1 MFPHYG
7 LFCAGLDALDD
18 LPPISCVSPA
28 ESTSLSS
35 HLHHTPIPSTLQSRN
50 LVLPTTSVTNQ
61 FAYTGR
67 VLRSYQIEL
76 ARPGVEGRSYVI
88 CAPTGSGKTA
98 VAAFVICEHLKMKQG
113 VGKVM
118 FLVNKVPLAEQ
129 QKKEIE
135 DTVSGIHI
143 AALTGDSGAPLR
155 TMLNHNDVIV
165 CTAGIFLNALTE
177 MRTDYRVKWEEV
189 SLLVIDECHNTKKN
203 APYARIMLSYLK
215 KKFGRRHHVLPQV
228 VGLTATPGAG
238 DVKQPDLFSAV
249 GHMVKLCAHLDAAG
263 GIKVVEECRQEL
275 VEHTQKADLNLVRV
289 PPRKYETEFMK
300 ILIQAMEKIEQSI
313 HQQCQ
318 HPRSAQGYENWVV
331 QLINDAKLKER
342 NQDRLRLMLSALN
355 HLRWYSVALLI
366 YEDLNEMHTIQVLE
380 DELKPT
386 MPLSAQAMPYEKV
399 LEDYYHRI
407 VEVGKKEQNDSPQ
420 LDRLARLLRVEF
432 TKNPDCQGIVFC
444 RTKHHARCLCNWMK
458 THPDLQAVKAEAVT
472 GHTREGDAGMTKAE
486 QTKVIDDFRH
496 HKLNLIVATTVLEE
510 GFDVPA
516 CNLVIRLHVT
526 NEIARK
532 QAHGR
537 ARAEESQC
545 FTILTAGSK
554 REFQELENKER
565 ESIAECALEYLPKGD
580 SLMEQMTEY
589 QQELLAKKRA
599 EMGRA
604 ESKRGQ
610 NDPATVRLLCGRCQ
624 EFACMATDV
633 KTINEH
639 YVVPLAEFQSKFI
652 KRAHHKPVEFGEM
665 KKNQKIACAKCNS
678 DWGVHCDWTKRGLS
692 YPVLKCSDFV
702 FEISGQKHTFKKW
715 NDVTFSIEELSF
727 HRGILDESDS
737 DSD

>member
-28 ESTSLSS
+28 ESTSLG
-35 HLHHTPIPSTLQSRN
+35 PLQSRN
-50 LVLPTTSVTNQ
+50 LVLPTTSVANQ

-98 VAAFVICEHLKMKQG
+98 VAAFVICEHLQMKQG

-399 LEDYYHRI
+399 LEDYYH
-407 VEVGKKEQNDSPQ
+407 QH
-420 LDRLARLLRVEF
+420 
-432 TKNPDCQGIVFC
+432 C
-444 RTKHHARCLCNWMK
+444 RGW
-458 THPDLQAVKAEAVT
+458 
-472 GHTREGDAGMTKAE
+472 
-486 QTKVIDDFRH
+486 
-496 HKLNLIVATTVLEE
+496 EE
-510 GFDVPA
+510 G
-516 CNLVIRLHVT
+516 
-526 NEIARK
+526 
-532 QAHGR
+532 
-537 ARAEESQC
+537 
-545 FTILTAGSK
+545 
-554 REFQELENKER
+554 
-565 ESIAECALEYLPKGD
+565 
-580 SLMEQMTEY
+580 
-589 QQELLAKKRA
+589 
-599 EMGRA
+599 
-604 ESKRGQ
+604 
-610 NDPATVRLLCGRCQ
+610 
-624 EFACMATDV
+624 
-633 KTINEH
+633 
-639 YVVPLAEFQSKFI
+639 
-652 KRAHHKPVEFGEM
+652 
-665 KKNQKIACAKCNS
+665 
-678 DWGVHCDWTKRGLS
+678 TK
-692 YPVLKCSDFV
+692 
-702 FEISGQKHTFKKW
+702 
-715 NDVTFSIEELSF
+715 
-727 HRGILDESDS
+727 
-737 DSD
+737 

>member
-1 MFPHYG
+1 MT
-7 LFCAGLDALDD
+7 AAT
-18 LPPISCVSPA
+18 PA
-28 ESTSLSS
+28 A
-35 HLHHTPIPSTLQSRN
+35 
-50 LVLPTTSVTNQ
+50 NQ
-61 FAYTGR
+61 FAYAGR
-67 VLRSYQIEL
+67 VLREYQIEL
-76 ARPGVEGRSYVI
+76 ARPGVEGKSYII

-98 VAAFVICEHLKMKQG
+98 VAAFVVCEHLKRKRG
-113 VGKVM
+113 LGKVV

-135 DTVSGIHI
+135 DTVSGVRI
-143 AALTGDSGAPLR
+143 AALTGESGATLR
-155 TMLNHNDVIV
+155 TALNHNDVIV
-165 CTAGIFLNALTE
+165 CTGGIFLNALTE
-177 MRTDYRVKWEEV
+177 MKNDYRVKWKEV

-203 APYARIMLSYLK
+203 APYAMIMLSYLK
-215 KKFGRRHHVLPQV
+215 KKFGRRHHALPQV

-238 DVKQPDLFSAV
+238 DSKQPDVFSAV
-249 GHMVKLCAHLDAAG
+249 DHMVKLCAHLDAAG

-289 PPRKYETEFMK
+289 STRQNETEFMQ
-300 ILIQAMEKIEQSI
+300 ILLLAMEKIEQSI
-313 HQQCQ
+313 GRQCE
-318 HPRSAQGYENWVV
+318 HPKSSQGYENWVV
-331 QLINDAKLKER
+331 QCINDSKLNEKNR
-342 NQDRLRLMLSALN
+342 DRLRQILSALN

-366 YEDLNEMHTIQVLE
+366 YEDLNEMYTIKVL
-380 DELKPT
+380 DNELKPT
-386 MPLSAQAMPYEKV
+386 MPLAAQATRYEKV

-407 VEVGKKEQNDSPQ
+407 VEVGRKSQNDSP
-420 LDRLARLLRVEF
+420 LLLRLARLLRDEF
-432 TKNPDCQGIVFC
+432 AKNPDCQGIVFC
-444 RTKHHARCLCNWMK
+444 RTKHHVSSLCDWMR
-458 THPDLQAVKAEAVT
+458 THPHLQVVKAGAVT
-472 GHTREGDAGMTKAE
+472 GHTREGDQGMTKAE
-486 QTKVIDDFRH
+486 QTKIIDDFRG
-496 HKLNLIVATTVLEE
+496 HKLNLLVATTVLEE

-565 ESIAECALEYLPKGD
+565 ESIAECALQYLPKGD
-580 SLMEQMTEY
+580 ALMEQMTEH
-589 QQELLAKKRA
+589 QLELLAKKQA

-604 ESKRGQ
+604 ECKRGQ
-610 NDPATVRLLCGRCQ
+610 NDPATVRLLCGRCR

-639 YVVPLAEFQSKFI
+639 YVVPLEEFRSKFVP
-652 KRAHHKPVEFGEM
+652 RPHHKPVEYGGM

-678 DWGVHCDWTKRGLS
+678 DWGVHCDWPKRGLS

-702 FEISGQKHTFKKW
+702 FEIAGRNTTFKKW
-715 NDVTFSIEELSF
+715 NDVTFPIEEHSLY
-727 HRGILDESDS
+727 RGVLDESESDS
-737 DSD
+737 D